1 MLSSLSGITQTI
13 FPDGGYFS
21 EVVGKNKELY
31 QALDVPMPD
40 FETDIKH
47 EADTDADKEDEG
59 LSGIDDLIKLSEK
72 YNRKLRYWF

>member
-21 EVVGKNKELY
+21 EIVGKNKELY

-40 FETDIKH
+40 VETYIEH
-47 EADTDADKEDEG
+47 EDDTDADKEDEE
-59 LSGIDDLIKLSEK
+59 LSGIDVLIKLSEK
-72 YNRKLRYWF
+72 YNSKLRYGF